1 MSTFEDGFIAGWQL
15 VAGREAAIGI
25 PRKKPPHAG
34 YSEGYILG
42 FKQAL
47 DVAAE
52 QLDRQSRGRRKHWI
66 ERLFAE

>member
-25 PRKKPPHAG
+25 PRSKPPHAG
-34 YSEGYILG
+34 YSEGYTLG

-47 DVAAE
+47 DFVAE
-52 QLDRQSRGRRKHWI
+52 QIARQSRGSRKHWI
-66 ERLFAE
+66 GRLFAE